1 MNVKYVWWVFFS
13 ANKFKMLPSV
23 VYRLEMVADKGL
35 STKKCVSSMLLLNL
49 AQYFT
54 QFKKC

>member
-1 MNVKYVWWVFFS
+1 MFNMFGGLFS

-35 STKKCVSSMLLLNL
+35 STKKMCQLNASVKFSTIL
-49 AQYFT
+49 HPI
-54 QFKKC
+54 

>member
-1 MNVKYVWWVFFS
+1 MLNTFGGFFS

-35 STKKCVSSMLLLNL
+35 STKNES
-49 AQYFT
+49 AQ
-54 QFKKC
+54 CLC

>member
-1 MNVKYVWWVFFS
+1 MFNMFGGLFS

-35 STKKCVSSMLLLNL
+35 STKKKCVSSMLLLNL

>member
-1 MNVKYVWWVFFS
+1 MFNMFGGLFS

-35 STKKCVSSMLLLNL
+35 STKKCFSSMLLLNL